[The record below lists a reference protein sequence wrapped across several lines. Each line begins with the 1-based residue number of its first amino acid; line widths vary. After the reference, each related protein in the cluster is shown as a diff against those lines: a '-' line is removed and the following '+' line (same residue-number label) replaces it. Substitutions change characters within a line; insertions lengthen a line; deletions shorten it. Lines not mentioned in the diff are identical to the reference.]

1 MYAFNYVRAG
11 SVSEAVQAVP
21 GGNFLAG
28 GMTLLPSLK
37 LRLARP
43 DQLVDLSAIPGLAG
57 IEEVGG
63 RIVIGAMTRHS
74 DVASSALV
82 RAKIPALADLAGGI
96 GDPLVRNRGTIGGS
110 IANNDPSADYP
121 AAVVGFDA
129 TIITDR
135 REIPAAAFFTG
146 LFSTALQPG
155 ELVLRVSFPIVH
167 RAAYVKFP
175 SPASR
180 YAMVGVMVVQ
190 AGRDVRVVVTGAGPC
205 VFRLPAFEQA
215 LAANF
220 SAAALE
226 GLTVPADGLNQDL
239 HGTAEYRAHLVPVM
253 AGRAVAQAQG
263 R

>member
-11 SVSEAVQAVP
+11 SVTEAVQAVP

-43 DQLVDLSAIPGLAG
+43 DQLVDLAGIPGLAG

-63 RIVIGAMTRHS
+63 RIVIGAMTRHI

-190 AGRDVRVVVTGAGPC
+190 AGKDVRVVVTGAGPC

>member
-1 MYAFNYVRAG
+1 
-11 SVSEAVQAVP
+11 
-21 GGNFLAG
+21 
-28 GMTLLPSLK
+28 
-37 LRLARP
+37 
-43 DQLVDLSAIPGLAG
+43 
-57 IEEVGG
+57 
-63 RIVIGAMTRHS
+63 MTRHI

-190 AGRDVRVVVTGAGPC
+190 AGKDVRVVVTGAGPC

>member
-135 REIPAAAFFTG
+135 REIPATAFFTG

>member
-57 IEEVGG
+57 IEEVDG
-63 RIVIGAMTRHS
+63 RIVIGGMTRHS

-190 AGRDVRVVVTGAGPC
+190 AGKDVRVVVTGAGPC

>member
-1 MYAFNYVRAG
+1 MYAFNYVRAS
-11 SVSEAVQAVP
+11 SVTEAVQAVP

-43 DQLVDLSAIPGLAG
+43 DQLVDLAGVPGLAG

-63 RIVIGAMTRHS
+63 RIVIGAMTRHI
-74 DVASSALV
+74 DVASSPLV
-82 RAKIPALADLAGGI
+82 RAKLPALADLAGGI

-155 ELVLRVSFPIVH
+155 ELVLRVSFPVVH

-180 YAMVGVMVVQ
+180 YAMGGVMVVQ
-190 AGRDVRVVVTGAGPC
+190 AGSDVRVVVTGAGPC
-205 VFRLPAFEQA
+205 VFRLPAFEKA
-215 LAANF
+215 LAASF
-220 SAAALE
+220 TPAALE
-226 GLTVPADGLNQDL
+226 GLSVPADGLNQDL
-239 HGTAEYRAHLVPVM
+239 HGTAEYRAHLVSVM

>member
-43 DQLVDLSAIPGLAG
+43 DQLVDLAAIPGLAG

-63 RIVIGAMTRHS
+63 RIVIGAMTRHI

>member
-57 IEEVGG
+57 IEEVDG

-190 AGRDVRVVVTGAGPC
+190 AGKDVRVVVTGAGPC

>member
-1 MYAFNYVRAG
+1 MYAFNYVRAS

-43 DQLVDLSAIPGLAG
+43 DQLVDLAGIPGLAG

-63 RIVIGAMTRHS
+63 RIIIGAMTRHI

-110 IANNDPSADYP
+110 IANADPSADYP

-180 YAMVGVMVVQ
+180 YALVGVMVVQ
-190 AGRDVRVVVTGAGPC
+190 AGNDVRVAVTGAGPC
-205 VFRLPAFEQA
+205 VFRLPAFEKA
-215 LAANF
+215 LAAHF
-220 SAAALE
+220 STAALE

>member
-11 SVSEAVQAVP
+11 SVTEAVQAVP

-43 DQLVDLSAIPGLAG
+43 DQLVDLAGIPGLAG

-63 RIVIGAMTRHS
+63 RIVIGAMTRHI

-82 RAKIPALADLAGGI
+82 RAKMPALADLAGGI

-190 AGRDVRVVVTGAGPC
+190 AGKEVRVVVTGAGPC

-215 LAANF
+215 LAADF
-220 SAAALE
+220 SATALE
-226 GLTVPADGLNQDL
+226 GLAVPADGLNQDL
-239 HGTAEYRAHLVPVM
+239 HGTAEYRAHLVSVM

>member
-11 SVSEAVQAVP
+11 SVTEAVQAVP

-43 DQLVDLSAIPGLAG
+43 DQLVDLAGIPGLAG

-63 RIVIGAMTRHS
+63 RIVIGAMTRHI

-190 AGRDVRVVVTGAGPC
+190 AGKEVRVVVTGAGPC

-215 LAANF
+215 LAADF
-220 SAAALE
+220 SATALE
-226 GLTVPADGLNQDL
+226 GLAVPADGLNQDL
-239 HGTAEYRAHLVPVM
+239 HGTAEYRAHLVSVM

>member
-43 DQLVDLSAIPGLAG
+43 DQLVDLAGIPGLAG

-63 RIVIGAMTRHS
+63 RIVIGAMTRHI

-167 RAAYVKFP
+167 HAAYVKFP

-190 AGRDVRVVVTGAGPC
+190 AGKDVRVVVTGAGPC

>member
-11 SVSEAVQAVP
+11 SVAEAVQAVP

-43 DQLVDLSAIPGLAG
+43 DQLVDLAGIPGIAG

-74 DVASSALV
+74 DVASSAVV

-96 GDPLVRNRGTIGGS
+96 GDPLVRNRGTIGGA

-146 LFSTALQPG
+146 LFSTALHPG

-215 LAANF
+215 LVANF
-220 SAAALE
+220 VPAALE
-226 GLTVPADGLNQDL
+226 GLTVSADGLNQDL
-239 HGTAEYRAHLVPVM
+239 HGTAEYRAHLVSVM
-253 AGRAVAQAQG
+253 AARAVAQAQG

>member
-1 MYAFNYVRAG
+1 MYAFNYVRAS
-11 SVSEAVQAVP
+11 SVAEAVQAVP

-43 DQLVDLSAIPGLAG
+43 DQLVDLAGIPGIAG
-57 IEEVGG
+57 IEEVAG
-63 RIVIGAMTRHS
+63 RIVIGAMVRHS
-74 DVASSALV
+74 DVASSPLV
-82 RAKIPALADLAGGI
+82 RAKLPALADLAGGI

-135 REIPAAAFFTG
+135 REIPAAVFFTG

-155 ELVLRVSFPIVH
+155 ELVLRVSFPVVH

-220 SAAALE
+220 APAALA
-226 GLTVPADGLNQDL
+226 GLTVSADGLNQDL
-239 HGTAEYRAHLVPVM
+239 HGTADYRAHLVSVM

>member
-11 SVSEAVQAVP
+11 SVAEAVQAVQ

-43 DQLVDLSAIPGLAG
+43 DQLVDLAGIPGIAG

-63 RIVIGAMTRHS
+63 RLVIGAMTRHI
-74 DVASSALV
+74 DVASSAVV

-155 ELVLRVSFPIVH
+155 ELVLRISFPIVH

-215 LAANF
+215 LAASF
-220 SAAALE
+220 VPAALE

-239 HGTAEYRAHLVPVM
+239 HGTAEYRAHLVSVM
-253 AGRAVAQAQG
+253 AARAVAQAQG

>member
-43 DQLVDLSAIPGLAG
+43 DQLVDLAAIPGLAG

-63 RIVIGAMTRHS
+63 RIVIGAMTRHI

-190 AGRDVRVVVTGAGPC
+190 AGKDVRVVVTGAGPC

>member
-43 DQLVDLSAIPGLAG
+43 EQLVDLAGIPGLAG

-63 RIVIGAMTRHS
+63 RIVIGAMTRHI

-110 IANNDPSADYP
+110 IANADPSADYP

-190 AGRDVRVVVTGAGPC
+190 AGHEVRVVVTGAGPC
-205 VFRLPAFEQA
+205 VFRLPAFEKA
-215 LAANF
+215 LSGQFAP
-220 SAAALE
+220 AALE
-226 GLTVPADGLNQDL
+226 GLSVSADGLNQDL
-239 HGTAEYRAHLVPVM
+239 HGTAEYRAHLVSVM

>member
-1 MYAFNYVRAG
+1 MYAFNYVRAS
-11 SVSEAVQAVP
+11 SVAEAVQAVP

-43 DQLVDLSAIPGLAG
+43 DQLVDLDGIPGLAG
-57 IEEVGG
+57 IEEIGG
-63 RIVIGAMTRHS
+63 RIVIGAMTRHI
-74 DVASSALV
+74 DVAGSALV
-82 RAKIPALADLAGGI
+82 RAKMPALADLAGGI

-110 IANNDPSADYP
+110 IANADPSADYP

-190 AGRDVRVVVTGAGPC
+190 TGSDVRVVVTGAGPC
-205 VFRLPAFEQA
+205 VFRLPAFEKA
-215 LAANF
+215 LGAHF

-226 GLTVPADGLNQDL
+226 GLSVPADGLNQDL
-239 HGTAEYRAHLVPVM
+239 HGTAEYRAHLVSVM
-253 AGRAVAQAQG
+253 AGRAVAQAQS

>member
-43 DQLVDLSAIPGLAG
+43 DQLVDLAGIPGLAG

-63 RIVIGAMTRHS
+63 RIVIGAMTRHI

-190 AGRDVRVVVTGAGPC
+190 AGKDVRVVVTGAGPC